1 MQQETISYNH
11 KKVVSLYVVYEITN
25 FHGTNNYPTLTN
37 SLFGAAKL
45 TKILTLTILN
55 IFDMELDFMVM
66 DFIHILVEELEEM

>member
-1 MQQETISYNH
+1 MQQKTISYNH
-11 KKVVSLYVVYEITN
+11 KKVVNLYVVYEITN

-37 SLFGAAKL
+37 FLFGAAKL